1 MPSPK
6 IQPRGYLTKK
16 GRLIFFQ
23 LVRHVEEAGL
33 DESIDILELTM
44 LANCFDLYEEAAERV
59 KKLMEIGDDKTFGT
73 GGRLS
78 TDYQVMEKEY
88 NKILKHA
95 PKYGLN
101 PGDRHKIFG
110 GMKKKKKVKPSEGLD

>member
-1 MPSPK
+1 M
-6 IQPRGYLTKK
+6 TKK

-44 LANCFDLYEEAAERV
+44 LANCFDLYEEAADRV
-59 KKLMEIGDDKTFGT
+59 KKLMETGDDKTFGT

-110 GMKKKKKVKPSEGLD
+110 GMKKKKKAKLDDGLG